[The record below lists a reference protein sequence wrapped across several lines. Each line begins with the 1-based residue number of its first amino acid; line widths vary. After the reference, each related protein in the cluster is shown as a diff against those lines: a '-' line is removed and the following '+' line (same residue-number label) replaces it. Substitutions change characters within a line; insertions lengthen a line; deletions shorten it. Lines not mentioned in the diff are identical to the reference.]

1 MTVAYVPTPART
13 WVNGYDACNSDMLMF
28 RGGKEGH
35 LFEKKP
41 GTGRAAT
48 TTQPPWGQ
56 PNAFDVQQL
65 ARPHVYDDS
74 TTYEIRDQLLKL
86 AKHEKRIAKL
96 RALLL
101 EQGLLAPEQAP
112 PSAALR
118 RDVREHLCSKYD
130 AYTQLKKEL
139 YSQRAAAASPHTS
152 TSPRPAVDAAASRAV
167 QFSDP
172 TATPATQAPAA
183 IAPDAHHHHHHHNQQ
198 QLDERLEQQW
208 RELEQKQLQ
217 LQHPHPHPPPSKRPC
232 SARAARQHQP
242 QPPPQRPS
250 SARPA
255 KSFFHPYSHFPPG
268 QPLIT
273 KEPYAPASAP
283 PERRIGRPAT
293 AGPTR
298 RADGS
303 WAPAEGKSY
312 VCTMYDGREPD
323 PKISQH
329 VIGADK
335 QPFVLSYYTR
345 TLRQP
350 FGMQQNSRSAD
361 GRETSYTLEYCQMP
375 VESREPP
382 RSGLN
387 PSSLD
392 GAYHPSWHNSRAAIK
407 PGSSDSDK
415 PDPLSVHREHRH

>member
-1 MTVAYVPTPART
+1 
-13 WVNGYDACNSDMLMF
+13 
-28 RGGKEGH
+28 
-35 LFEKKP
+35 
-41 GTGRAAT
+41 
-48 TTQPPWGQ
+48 
-56 PNAFDVQQL
+56 
-65 ARPHVYDDS
+65 
-74 TTYEIRDQLLKL
+74 
-86 AKHEKRIAKL
+86 
-96 RALLL
+96 
-101 EQGLLAPEQAP
+101 
-112 PSAALR
+112 
-118 RDVREHLCSKYD
+118 
-130 AYTQLKKEL
+130 
-139 YSQRAAAASPHTS
+139 
-152 TSPRPAVDAAASRAV
+152 V

-183 IAPDAHHHHHHHNQQ
+183 IAPDAHHHHHQHQQ

-208 RELEQKQLQ
+208 RELEQKQQQ

-329 VIGADK
+329 VIGVDK